1 MRRWADKKVRSLLI
15 VFVSL
20 VVLWPKQALANMGLP
35 MVAIYLPAAWLALVP
50 IILIEAGYGVW
61 RLGLPIG
68 HALLAQAIANCVST
82 LIGIPVMW
90 VILALGQVFIG
101 GWLIGVTPEPM
112 LAVVSPLVGAAWLGP
127 GAEETSWMVPLAVA
141 VLTVP
146 FYVMSVVTESLIVAL
161 FFRQHS
167 HRLVRQWTV
176 QANAISYAFLVAL
189 VLMGWLLPRA
199 SQPIFEF
206 MLPLNERLVGVVLRL
221 ASQDSGSTKGETPLI
236 QAVRA
241 GDFSTARKLIAKG
254 ANVNS
259 ADNDGNTAL
268 QMAARRGDTKMTRL
282 LLEAGADVGARRK
295 GPIDYG
301 PLHYAAWT
309 GNGPTVQALI
319 AAGARVNDAAGG
331 GWTPL
336 MIAMLSGHLDVVE
349 ALLAGGADVNVRSPS
364 GWTALKEARMRGYRD
379 IAERLIRAGA
389 IEYPDGTR

>member
-1 MRRWADKKVRSLLI
+1 
-15 VFVSL
+15 
-20 VVLWPKQALANMGLP
+20 
-35 MVAIYLPAAWLALVP
+35 
-50 IILIEAGYGVW
+50 
-61 RLGLPIG
+61 
-68 HALLAQAIANCVST
+68 
-82 LIGIPVMW
+82 
-90 VILALGQVFIG
+90 
-101 GWLIGVTPEPM
+101 
-112 LAVVSPLVGAAWLGP
+112 
-127 GAEETSWMVPLAVA
+127 MVPLAVA

-146 FYVMSVVTESLIVAL
+146 FYVMSVVTESLVVAL
-161 FFRQHS
+161 FFRHRS
-167 HRLVRQWTV
+167 HGLIRQWTV
-176 QANAISYAFLVAL
+176 QANAISYAFLVAV

-199 SQPIFEF
+199 SQPVFQF

-236 QAVRA
+236 QAVRV

-268 QMAARRGDTKMTRL
+268 QMAAGRGDEKMTRL

-309 GNGPTVQALI
+309 GNGPTVQTLI
-319 AAGARVNDAAGG
+319 SAGARVNDAAGG

-336 MIAMLSGHLDVVE
+336 MIAMLYGRLDVVE
-349 ALLAGGADVNVRSPS
+349 ALLTGGADVNARSPS

-379 IAERLIRAGA
+379 IAERLIRAGG